1 MQKGQ
6 LSTARRKLD
15 LGWAELNASRAKL
28 SNGEQQLNDAKSQ
41 LSEARQKLADGRQQ
55 LADGEKEL
63 AENEQKIADGWKDYE
78 DGKQEAAD
86 KIADG
91 EQKIADAKQQ
101 LADAEEK
108 IADAKRQ
115 LEDLKEP
122 KWYVYDRN
130 ELPDN
135 TGYGENAERMTN
147 IAQVFPLV
155 FFLVAALIS
164 LTTMTRMV
172 EEERTQIGTMKAL
185 GYGKKDIA
193 SKYLKYAFYATMGG
207 SIFGVL
213 VGEKI
218 FPLVI
223 INSYSIMYQYLPKIL
238 LPYDWGFGAAATAA
252 ALVCTMAAT
261 FFCMLPGAA
270 CSSGRADVSACAEAG
285 ETGTA
290 GIRTVFVEASEL
302 YMEIDRAQPHAL

>member
-1 MQKGQ
+1 
-6 LSTARRKLD
+6 
-15 LGWAELNASRAKL
+15 
-28 SNGEQQLNDAKSQ
+28 
-41 LSEARQKLADGRQQ
+41 
-55 LADGEKEL
+55 
-63 AENEQKIADGWKDYE
+63 
-78 DGKQEAAD
+78 
-86 KIADG
+86 
-91 EQKIADAKQQ
+91 
-101 LADAEEK
+101 
-108 IADAKRQ
+108 
-115 LEDLKEP
+115 
-122 KWYVYDRN
+122 
-130 ELPDN
+130 
-135 TGYGENAERMTN
+135 MTN

-261 FFCMLPGAA
+261 FFA
-270 CSSGRADVSACAEAG
+270 CFRELHAVPAELMRPPAPKQG
-285 ETGTA
+285 KRVLLEYVPFLWKHLSFTWK
-290 GIRTVFVEASEL
+290 S
-302 YMEIDRAQPHAL
+302 